1 MDPCLNADSKG
12 HTNPIYNTVY
22 SLTFVGL
29 NFHGF
34 RGSAAICE
42 KFILQQVFRVKK
54 LVGLPPQLELL
65 ALALNCWL
73 G

>member
-1 MDPCLNADSKG
+1 M
-12 HTNPIYNTVY
+12 VQ
-22 SLTFVGL
+22 
-29 NFHGF
+29 
-34 RGSAAICE
+34 
-42 KFILQQVFRVKK
+42 QQVFRVKK